1 MQTHPKQPRT
11 HAAPPSLI
19 ANRSDGL
26 IPLSAPKRGRRYDT
40 ALARHSVDAPLPRPR
55 FDSPFAP
62 TSLCPD
68 RPLPRPPFAPD
79 HPFPPQQERGVRQSS
94 RTLTLVLK
102 AQNPND
108 FNSGAYLHPWGGER
122 YASLDEG
129 ERLPGSAATQEAER
143 LLTSVQQSL
152 SFGIAPQL
160 SWDGT
165 GGTYVLR
172 DARRIPIAAFKPRD
186 EEPFAPNN
194 PRGLPGKMGQVF
206 LKTAPLLPYVETP
219 CLPYVRD

>member
-1 MQTHPKQPRT
+1 MLVLQYDGGAT
-11 HAAPPSLI
+11 APVPY
-19 ANRSDGL
+19 AVWG
-26 IPLSAPKRGRRYDT
+26 AEE
-40 ALARHSVDAPLPRPR
+40 LPTTRP
-55 FDSPFAP
+55 
-62 TSLCPD
+62 
-68 RPLPRPPFAPD
+68 
-79 HPFPPQQERGVRQSS
+79 ESS

-206 LKTAPLLPYVETP
+206 SQNSPTFAR
-219 CLPYVRD
+219 CRDPVFATCQR